1 MATRYWVGG
10 SGTWSISATTNWSTS
25 SGGTGGAS
33 APTVNDDVVIDEGSN
48 TPGSTFSITVSS
60 DVYCNNFIYERTT
73 VNSFT
78 FINCGNFIIHVNSDV
93 SWSGVGGTCT
103 GMISFK
109 GDYNNQMT
117 TNANGAS
124 SLRCVSGGSR
134 IQSILGVNQLMSTL
148 DIVNSDVVYNN
159 TASINTL
166 NMQSTVSRT
175 LLLSINTKVQ
185 GNVNVSSNSNVV
197 GGTLRMNSSV
207 SPCTLEVNG
216 TLTSLSLEPAFA
228 NLVYNIK
235 GTGTIT
241 SISDAVSSAFV
252 LQFDTTSNLKVN
264 TWEVTGVS
272 GGVITVRSNVSGV
285 RSTVTKTG
293 GGTVSTSFMS
303 VTDMQPSPDDTWIS
317 TNSTNGGNNYRWY
330 FNSFTKPTSSM
341 FFGSHA

>member
-10 SGTWSISATTNWSTS
+10 SGTWSTSSTANWSTS

-33 APTVNDDVVIDEGSN
+33 VPTINDDVVIDEGSGS
-48 TPGSTFSITVSS
+48 PGSTFSITVSS

-78 FINCGNFIIHVNSDV
+78 FINCGNFIINVNSDV

-124 SLRCVSGGSR
+124 SLRCVSAGSR
-134 IQSILGVNQLMSTL
+134 IQNILGVNQLIFTL
-148 DIVNSDVVYNN
+148 EIINSDVVYNN

-166 NMQSTVSRT
+166 NMSSNVPRT
-175 LLLSINTKVQ
+175 LLLSVNTNVL
-185 GNVNVSSNSNVV
+185 GNVNLSSNSNVS
-197 GGTLRMNSSV
+197 GGTLRMNSVV

-216 TLTSLSLEPAFA
+216 AVSSLSLGPTIV

-241 SISDAVSSAFV
+241 SISDTVSTAFV

-264 TWEVTGVS
+264 TWSVTGVS
-272 GGVITVRSNVSGV
+272 GGIVTVRSNVSGV
-285 RSTVTKTG
+285 RSTITKTG
-293 GGTVSTSFMS
+293 GGTVSTSFMNVS
-303 VTDMQPSPDDTWIS
+303 DMQPYPDNTWIS
-317 TNSTNGGNNYRWY
+317 TSSTNAGNNYQWY
-330 FNSFTKPTSSM
+330 FNTFTKPTSTL
-341 FFGSHA
+341 FYGSTA